1 MNKVLAPLKS
11 ICDSAHLVEMDV
23 VSDKKEAILNSDIKM
38 NAEQRKTKQLDRTK
52 WEWINRN
59 ENRSVQI
66 NIYFF
71 KSA

>member
-11 ICDSAHLVEMDV
+11 ISDSAHLVEMDV
-23 VSDKKEAILNSDIKM
+23 VSDKKEAMLNSDIKM
-38 NAEQRKTKQLDRTK
+38 KAEQRKTKQLDRTK